1 MYPEIKSQMLK
12 FENIVSEF
20 LPDAEKN
27 ALIDSDD
34 LNIDWDRRP
43 LNKVQ
48 KYHIIRQTVMS
59 LKVYEAIKER
69 MERIFQNECVTDY
82 RALLKCNDENTVMEV
97 YAEVETSEEFNAG
110 LFSQPF
116 HSSTITLNANTN
128 DDVFDSN
135 ETMQTISSTASSS
148 MSKIRAFLQQGNDY
162 TNDSEPI
169 TKTTSYNENMS
180 SAKYMSNAM
189 SKPKNQTLYDK
200 NYIYLPAGMNRSYL
214 KNSRHSISSFKEN
227 FIFQ

>member
-1 MYPEIKSQMLK
+1 MLK
-12 FENIVSEF
+12 FEKIVSEF

-27 ALIDSDD
+27 ELDSDD

-43 LNKVQ
+43 LNKAQ

-69 MERIFQNECVTDY
+69 MELIFQNECVTEY
-82 RALLKCNDENTVMEV
+82 RGLLECDDENTVMAV

-116 HSSTITLNANTN
+116 HSSTITLDANTN

-135 ETMQTISSTASSS
+135 ATMQTTSSTSSS
-148 MSKIRAFLQQGNDY
+148 MSKIRAFLQQDKDY
-162 TNDSEPI
+162 THYSEPVI
-169 TKTTSYNENMS
+169 TKATSYSENMS
-180 SAKYMSNAM
+180 SAKYMGNGM

-200 NYIYLPAGMNRSYL
+200 NYIYLPAGMNRCYL

-227 FIFQ
+227 LFFNK